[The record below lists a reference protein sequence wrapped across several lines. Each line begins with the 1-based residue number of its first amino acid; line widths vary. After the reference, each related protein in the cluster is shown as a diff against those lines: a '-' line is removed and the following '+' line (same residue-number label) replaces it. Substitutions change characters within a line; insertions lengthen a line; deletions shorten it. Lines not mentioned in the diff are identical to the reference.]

1 MTRETCKADL
11 ARTVSVLPNLR
22 YVDLPDGFH
31 NDDPSIKTL
40 KHELQSRCHDIR
52 KMKYM
57 NGAEGSFV
65 MLGQERQWPNLE
77 ILELDR
83 LSMDTSIL
91 TDVLLS
97 MTALQEL
104 EMIGLPSLDDGPFL
118 SASAALPSLVKLSIK
133 DANSVSVDGMAGYL
147 SRPDVAKSLTSLAL
161 SNTTILPSNLHLIL
175 ASAPKLIT
183 LYVSESVSRPFPIS
197 PIPTL
202 ASSSLQTLNYEV
214 SDAGPSSRS
223 LDSPSE
229 SCYAYLARCILSG
242 SLPALTNLYA
252 LSTSL
257 PALLLPPPAPFHAAT
272 LADPQP
278 LGLEN
283 PLCLYTK
290 SVRELEWDFTLITPP
305 SSSNRR
311 GKMTATRPM
320 SLYNAPRLSPQW
332 RDKGRESVMVGN
344 GFGGYLMVP
353 GEDTRPG
360 SPRMKA
366 ARKERDAWMG

>member
-31 NDDPSIKTL
+31 NDDPSINTL
-40 KHELQSRCHDIR
+40 IHELQSRCHDIR
-52 KMKYM
+52 KMKYT

-65 MLGQERQWPNLE
+65 MLGQESQWPNLE

-83 LSMDTSIL
+83 LSMDTSTL

-97 MTALQEL
+97 MTALREL
-104 EMIGLPSLDDGPFL
+104 KLIGLPSLDDGPFL
-118 SASAALPSLVKLSIK
+118 SASAALPPLVKLGIK
-133 DANSVSVDGMAGYL
+133 DAINVSVDGVVGYL
-147 SRPDVAKSLTSLAL
+147 SRPDVANSLTSLAL
-161 SNTTILPSNLHLIL
+161 SNTTILPSNLHLLL
-175 ASAPKLIT
+175 ASAPNLIT

-197 PIPTL
+197 PIPPL
-202 ASSSLQTLNYEV
+202 ASRSLQTLNYEI
-214 SDAGPSSRS
+214 SNAGPSPSS
-223 LDSPSE
+223 LSSPSE
-229 SCYAYLARCILSG
+229 SYYAYLARCILSG

-257 PALLLPPPAPFHAAT
+257 PTLLLPPPAPFHAAT
-272 LADPQP
+272 LADQQP
-278 LGLEN
+278 PGLEN

-290 SVRELEWDFTLITPP
+290 SVSELEWDFTLITPP
-305 SSSNRR
+305 SGRNRR
-311 GKMTATRPM
+311 GNMTATRPM
-320 SLYNAPRLSPQW
+320 SLYNAPQLSPQW

-353 GEDTRPG
+353 GEDKRPR
-360 SPRMKA
+360 SPRVKA
-366 ARKERDAWMG
+366 PKKERDAWMG